1 MTTDVR
7 SHIHVYVV
15 DGNTHHIQLKINNLN
30 FVYLQSCVGFV
41 WLNDSRVSFVRRVSF
56 VLLIQ
61 TISQKKYYVIYM
73 YMYKYYEQPFDY
85 RSFWKSDGHRT
96 LMDRKRSYANSNA
109 TRRSTNTVNIK
120 YRCDFSIT

>member
-30 FVYLQSCVGFV
+30 FVYLQSWVRFV
-41 WLNDSRVSFVRRVSF
+41 WLKDSLVSF

-61 TISQKKYYVIYM
+61 TISQKKHYVIFKYM
-73 YMYKYYEQPFDY
+73 YFEQPFDY

-96 LMDRKRSYANSNA
+96 LMDRKQSYANSNA